1 MKNSIRYLMI
11 LAVWLLTSVAMWAG
25 GQVSIVKSG
34 QGELTYK
41 VEKGL
46 CTLTATPADGYFITA
61 AHISVVKT
69 IEGGSAHAPRRT
81 PSIAEPIALTAL
93 TPDGA
98 PNLETQYQFEMPGD
112 DYDVQVT
119 AAFQDVVLRIG
130 STVVYE
136 GNRKDVLKDGGS
148 VQFDGKGQL
157 KLTGASLNV
166 PIITTLQELTIYLE
180 DANKIEVEN
189 VAAIQGQQ
197 TILVFTTQGNSPGT
211 LMARTTVKT
220 PVFDGITT
228 VDFQQ
233 NLILLAGSFETEL
246 ITIGTPIGPLSTEE
260 DKEVVVPV
268 DNQTGDDLRNTV
280 VENVLYTLEND
291 EYQYDTSGG
300 ANSIVLQSTMVE
312 DDINE
317 TLTSY
322 QPGSSDFA
330 QNFSGLTFMVAAG
343 TGTIIITARTGER
356 GVLNVQVGNQ
366 PATSITGAIDFTEF
380 RIPYAC
386 TEASYVLIYNAS
398 PVENSANSNHRAG
411 KKTSVTV
418 GLSSVGVNASNVQSS
433 NSSSVIAGDEVGL
446 TDENIIFD
454 VSLGSVQVDNAQ
466 VNSLPDAAF
475 EEFSFLKYIDL
486 RNTSIT
492 GLYVSRADGPFAG
505 VSENTIIY
513 LPAGNTTDEPNVVIG
528 SVCENVVLD
537 ANMDD
542 DESFGLNGSFV
553 AQWVELDRLFAL
565 NEMSTVYLPFD
576 IKADALSEYGRF
588 YEFDA
593 IDGSSVKLKEVTG
606 DLIAHQPYFFK
617 SNFENTVLYSQV
629 ATMAMPQS
637 AGTRRRAL
645 GNGFQ
650 GCYDTFYAG
659 VETNIY
665 RFEYDQ
671 QSDNV
676 SFVRMHDGECIKPFQ
691 AYLVADSDEETLVVD
706 ADGIT
711 AIAELHSNSSDNGSW
726 VTLDGRRLQQRPTAK
741 GLYLW
746 QGRKYLIP

>member
-81 PSIAEPIALTAL
+81 PSIAEPIALTVL

-197 TILVFTTQGNSPGT
+197 TILVFTTQGNTPGKLT
-211 LMARTTVKT
+211 AKTTELK

-228 VDFQQ
+228 VGFQQ
-233 NLILLAGSFETEL
+233 NLIILAGSFDSDL
-246 ITIGTPIGPLSTEE
+246 ITIGAPMDPLSTEE
-260 DKEVVVPV
+260 NKDVVIPM
-268 DNQTGDDLRNTV
+268 DDQPGGDLRNTV
-280 VENVLYTLEND
+280 IEDVLYTLQD
-291 EYQYDTSGG
+291 DDYQYDTSGG
-300 ANSIVLQSTMVE
+300 ESCIILESTMVE
-312 DDINE
+312 DDVDK
-317 TLTSY
+317 TLTNY

-366 PATSITGAIDFTEF
+366 PSTSITGALDFKEF

-386 TEASYVLIYNAS
+386 TEATYVLIYNAS
-398 PVENSANSNHRAG
+398 PVEGGANNSRRAG

-418 GLSSVGVNASNVQSS
+418 GLSSVGVNASNVQAS
-433 NSSSVIAGDEVGL
+433 NNSSVIDGDEVEL
-446 TDENIIFD
+446 QAEEVTFD
-454 VSLGSVQVDNAQ
+454 VSLGAVQIDNAQ
-466 VNSLPDAAF
+466 VNSLPDGVF
-475 EEFSFLKYIDL
+475 EEFPYLKYIDL

-513 LPAGNTTDEPNVVIG
+513 LPAGNTTDEANVVIG
-528 SVCENVVLD
+528 AVCENVVLD

-637 AGTRRRAL
+637 AGTRRRTL

-676 SFVRMHDGECIKPFQ
+676 SFVRMHDGESIKPFQ

>member
-418 GLSSVGVNASNVQSS
+418 GLSSVGVSASNVQSS

-454 VSLGSVQVDNAQ
+454 VSLGSVQVNNAQ

-475 EEFSFLKYIDL
+475 
-486 RNTSIT
+486 T

-637 AGTRRRAL
+637 AGTRRRTL
-645 GNGFQ
+645 DNGFQ

-676 SFVRMHDGECIKPFQ
+676 SFVRMHDGESIKPFQ

>member
-418 GLSSVGVNASNVQSS
+418 GLSSVGVSASNVQSS

-454 VSLGSVQVDNAQ
+454 VSLGSVQVNNAQ

-637 AGTRRRAL
+637 AGTRRRTL